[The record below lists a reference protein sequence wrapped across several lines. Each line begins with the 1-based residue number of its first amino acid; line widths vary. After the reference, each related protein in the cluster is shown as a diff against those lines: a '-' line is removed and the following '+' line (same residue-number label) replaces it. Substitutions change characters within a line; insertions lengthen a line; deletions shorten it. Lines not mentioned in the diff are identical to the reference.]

1 MPSPKLKNI
10 LKQATAFLSGAAH
23 TASSRPARRII
34 GIFGSWWRAIAVF
47 LALVMF
53 LYYPLGGWLIE
64 DINTDTAVEIS
75 PTDENQSATA
85 EMMSYLIR
93 SEVNDKIWTPNLPFF
108 FPSYFLDNMP
118 NFQLGLMS
126 GVSALSKSMAA
137 RLEKNITLPE
147 EHYLRMASELLQYP
161 GTIWMFSPQNKLV
174 PVPSA
179 HSQYRKARKQLI
191 KYNRKLNDG
200 SLVFYRNP
208 RDLAFFLRRMSTS
221 LHQTAVRLEE
231 RIREES
237 PSWLDT
243 KADDIFYYGR
253 GQAYAN
259 CMLLKALALDYK
271 KILVDSGVYPDWTR
285 MLKALENAA
294 QMSPSIVRNGE
305 IDSSFAPNHLTAQGF
320 YLLKARSL
328 MQKISRNLEKN
339 VSPHKDSL

>member
-1 MPSPKLKNI
+1 
-10 LKQATAFLSGAAH
+10 
-23 TASSRPARRII
+23 
-34 GIFGSWWRAIAVF
+34 
-47 LALVMF
+47 
-53 LYYPLGGWLIE
+53 
-64 DINTDTAVEIS
+64 
-75 PTDENQSATA
+75 
-85 EMMSYLIR
+85 MMSYLIR

-208 RDLAFFLRRMSTS
+208 RDLAFFLRNISAG

-253 GQAYAN
+253 GQAYAD

-339 VSPHKDSL
+339 VSPHKD